1 MAARCKY
8 LSKLYKMAMIWEAL
22 GLARPGITACVG
34 AGGKTSLLLSLA
46 AAGERG
52 RPVLVT
58 ATTKMFYHQVAQYTQ
73 VLTNE
78 YGVGA
83 LQVARVLQSGK
94 TAAWFT
100 GRANDKVTGLPS
112 GWIDRLV
119 DIIPDA
125 FILVEADGARR
136 CLLKAPAGHEPV
148 IPDCTAMTVGIVN
161 LQAIGQPFSEA
172 NTHRLNLV
180 TAILGKQAGDPIGW
194 IDLAR
199 LLVHRQGIFQYALGT
214 KVVVL
219 TGGQNQASVE
229 AARQIAGYV
238 KTAGVNIARVVV
250 TAGYGTV
257 MRPVTVFT

>member
-1 MAARCKY
+1 MVM
-8 LSKLYKMAMIWEAL
+8 LWEAL
-22 GLARPGITACVG
+22 GLTRPGIMACVG

-52 RPVLVT
+52 RPILVT
-58 ATTKMFYHQVAQYTQ
+58 TTTKMFYHQVAQYDPI
-73 VLTNE
+73 LFNE
-78 YGVGA
+78 YGAGA
-83 LQVARVLQSGK
+83 LQVAQVLKSGK

-100 GRANDKVTGLPS
+100 GREEDKVTGLPS
-112 GWIDRLV
+112 GWIDHLI
-119 DIIPDA
+119 DIIPNT
-125 FILVEADGARR
+125 FFLVEADGARR
-136 CLLKAPAGHEPV
+136 CLLKAPAGHEPI
-148 IPDCTAMTVGIVN
+148 IPDCTAMTVGVVN
-161 LQAIGQPFSEA
+161 LQAIGQPFSEV

-180 TAILGKQAGDPIGW
+180 TAILGKQAGDPIDW

-219 TGGQNQASVE
+219 TGGQSQASVE
-229 AARQIAGYV
+229 AARQIADYV